1 MKKFV
6 FLYEGVGTGAGDEM
20 DTWMAW
26 FGKIGPY
33 LTDGGNPFA
42 EGRKVS
48 TSGSSVTINE
58 AVPITGY
65 SIVNAEDFDAAIAL
79 LDGCP
84 STEGVR
90 VYEALP
96 M

>member
-6 FLYEGVGTGAGDEM
+6 YLYEGVGSEGVDET
-20 DTWMAW
+20 DKWMAW
-26 FGKIGPY
+26 FDKIGSH
-33 LTDGGNPFA
+33 LADGGNPFA

-48 TSGSSVTINE
+48 GGSAATITE
-58 AVPITGY
+58 GAAITGY
-65 SIVNAEDFDAAIAL
+65 SIVNAEDWDDAIAL

-84 STEGVR
+84 SPGGVR
-90 VYEALP
+90 VYEAVP

>member
-6 FLYEGVGTGAGDEM
+6 FLYEGVGTGAADEM

-26 FGKIGPY
+26 FDKIGSH
-33 LTDGGNPFA
+33 LADGGNPFA

-48 TSGSSVTINE
+48 GGAAATINE

-65 SIVNAEDFDAAIAL
+65 SIVNADDFDAAIAL

-90 VYEALP
+90 VYEAVP